1 MERETRVE
9 LLIDAKLGYMNH
21 GDKKWRLHS
30 KSFVHRSL
38 DCEID
43 QDKKREGY
51 FYNCSILPL
60 FELGSLHHDYYLLNL
75 RLPAVYDHDGR
86 EISVNQDLGKLA
98 DIWLAG
104 IHQNGGFTK
113 VWVSMKTIFL
123 PVVLIELLWFRNR
136 LQQLPRNPNILEKSL
151 MFLGATLTILNL
163 PFEYAT
169 LTFDMPWL
177 PLVNDFKQGLFYAAL
192 MVFWLV
198 FAGEH
203 LLSDDGSGGPVN
215 GVMTYWRQLA
225 VVLFGC
231 ICLFIFD
238 LCERGVQL
246 SNPFYSIWVTELGSQ
261 MALAFIIFAGVSAG
275 VFFLFLCYTIYR
287 VFLTIAQ
294 KQATLSNMSRV
305 RRLHYQGI
313 IWRFR
318 FLMMATLVTAALTVI
333 GFIIGQVSEGQY
345 KWDEDISLEYTSG
358 FMTGAIFFCQIFY
371 MFENNIYIS
380 IYDLYNICF

>member
-123 PVVLIELLWFRNR
+123 PMVFIELLWFRKR

-358 FMTGAIFFCQIFY
+358 FMTGTIFFC
-371 MFENNIYIS
+371 
-380 IYDLYNICF
+380 

>member
-123 PVVLIELLWFRNR
+123 PVVFIELLWFRKR
-136 LQQLPRNPNILEKSL
+136 LQQLPRSPNILEKSL
-151 MFLGATLTILNL
+151 MFLGVTLTILNL
-163 PFEYAT
+163 PFE
-169 LTFDMPWL
+169 
-177 PLVNDFKQGLFYAAL
+177 V
-192 MVFWLV
+192 
-198 FAGEH
+198 
-203 LLSDDGSGGPVN
+203 
-215 GVMTYWRQLA
+215 
-225 VVLFGC
+225 
-231 ICLFIFD
+231 
-238 LCERGVQL
+238 
-246 SNPFYSIWVTELGSQ
+246 SNKRK
-261 MALAFIIFAGVSAG
+261 
-275 VFFLFLCYTIYR
+275 FLFDTYTR
-287 VFLTIAQ
+287 
-294 KQATLSNMSRV
+294 M
-305 RRLHYQGI
+305 
-313 IWRFR
+313 
-318 FLMMATLVTAALTVI
+318 
-333 GFIIGQVSEGQY
+333 
-345 KWDEDISLEYTSG
+345 
-358 FMTGAIFFCQIFY
+358 
-371 MFENNIYIS
+371 
-380 IYDLYNICF
+380 